1 MNSKWFLGV
10 TAGVAAAAIL
20 GCFSVL
26 FKHER
31 DIAVLQTQMVQVL
44 SDVNGKLDRLLQEKS
59 R

>member
-10 TAGVAAAAIL
+10 TAAVAAASIL

-31 DIAVLQTQMVQVL
+31 DIAVLQTQMAQVL
-44 SDVNGKLDRLLQEKS
+44 TDVNGKLDQLLQSKAK
-59 R
+59 